1 MWAGERTARQ
11 HNHHHVISPQH
22 TAKEGKSRSHR
33 DRLLMELI
41 SRRLDPVKTLCEKH
55 PDLADYCAAALKAK
69 APVDLEHLLRF
80 TATIIYNRALRTL

>member
-1 MWAGERTARQ
+1 
-11 HNHHHVISPQH
+11 
-22 TAKEGKSRSHR
+22 
-33 DRLLMELI
+33 
-41 SRRLDPVKTLCEKH
+41 LDPVKTLCEKH